1 MPSGAPACG
10 SCPGHLLSTDVSP
23 PIFRQAVDALRAVR
37 PRSELELVDIDPP
50 RRLAP
55 HSFAMGVE
63 LSEDAAA
70 GSLPPGA
77 ETDVTGRLVL
87 LYDPE
92 ARDVWAGTFR
102 MVCYLRAP
110 LDVEQADDPLLL
122 AAGWSWLTDA
132 LATCQASYAALGGTV
147 TRTCSARFGDIP
159 GPTRSDD
166 VELRASWTPGD
177 TEFGR
182 QAESFFR
189 LVTHAIGLPEV
200 GVSLMTER
208 HG

>member
-1 MPSGAPACG
+1 M
-10 SCPGHLLSTDVSP
+10 SP
-23 PIFRQAVDALRAVR
+23 PIFRQAVDALQAVQ
-37 PRSELELVDIDPP
+37 PRSELRLVDIDPP

-63 LSEDAAA
+63 LAEDDEDDDDAV
-70 GSLPPGA
+70 
-77 ETDVTGRLVL
+77 DVTGRLVL
-87 LYDPE
+87 LHDPE
-92 ARDVWAGTFR
+92 ARDAWAGTFR
-102 MVCYLRAP
+102 IVCYLRAP

-122 AAGWSWLTDA
+122 AVGWSWLTDA
-132 LATCQASYAALGGTV
+132 LETCRAGYAALGGTV

-159 GPTRSDD
+159 GPTRADD
-166 VELRASWTPGD
+166 VELRASWTPSD

-182 QAESFFR
+182 HAEAFYR

-208 HG
+208 HS